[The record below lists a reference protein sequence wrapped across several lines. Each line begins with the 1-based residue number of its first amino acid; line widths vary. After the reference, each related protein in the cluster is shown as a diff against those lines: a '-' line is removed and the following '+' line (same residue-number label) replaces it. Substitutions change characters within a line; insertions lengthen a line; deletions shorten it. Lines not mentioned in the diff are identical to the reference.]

1 MADLYGKYVN
11 NIRIM
16 FLLYSVDNYIHFIKE
31 YRELEK
37 HPIKYGALKIQMI
50 FNNDDDLAEKLLKKW
65 KQMGNNFT
73 RFFLNLNTSNQKE
86 ILNYFQIPLTGK
98 KTLSETENADS
109 SHYDNCTL
117 LPDSLEDI
125 ITCFF
130 ILITGI

>member
-86 ILNYFQIPLTGK
+86 ILNYFQIPITGK
-98 KTLSETENADS
+98 KTLSETEIADS
-109 SHYDNCTL
+109 VHYCKIRLN
-117 LPDSLEDI
+117 
-125 ITCFF
+125 
-130 ILITGI
+130 